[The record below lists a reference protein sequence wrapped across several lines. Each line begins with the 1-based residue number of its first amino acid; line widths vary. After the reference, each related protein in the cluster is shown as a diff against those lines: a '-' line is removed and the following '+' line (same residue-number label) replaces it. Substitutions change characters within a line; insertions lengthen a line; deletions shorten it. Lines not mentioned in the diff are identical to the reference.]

1 MQVSLSNRCSA
12 GRLASSSTRPVI
24 KQSRNIVRRFKGAD
38 AAYVAPSSASA
49 ASELE
54 ALAGMSH
61 LVPDTMLLDTKQQ
74 KPEAATVSAS
84 VLHGILHSETLG
96 MKPYEVGTE

>member
-1 MQVSLSNRCSA
+1 
-12 GRLASSSTRPVI
+12 VI
-24 KQSRNIVRRFKGAD
+24 KKPRNVVRRFKGAD

-49 ASELE
+49 ASEFD
-54 ALAGMSH
+54 ALARMSY
-61 LVPDTMLLDTKQQ
+61 LVPDTMLLETKQQ

-96 MKPYEVGTE
+96 MKPYEVGTEQSKVQQQLRKPQ